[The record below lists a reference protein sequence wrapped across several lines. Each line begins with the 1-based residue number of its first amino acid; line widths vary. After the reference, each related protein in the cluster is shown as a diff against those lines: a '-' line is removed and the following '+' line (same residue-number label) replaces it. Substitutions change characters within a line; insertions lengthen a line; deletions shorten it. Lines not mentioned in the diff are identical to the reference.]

1 MDGRSIYYKIAWNLR
16 NLIQM
21 MNIYQ
26 DVFRRGLYIDYI
38 FTSFLGNNCITMS
51 RMFWFACLEKCI
63 LEIALAAIKSLF
75 FKKLQVNLFK
85 KRLQQGFLV
94 NIEKF
99 VRAPFSLEHVWWL
112 LLRIPWHLRFIWKI
126 GAQHVF
132 VLAIE
137 TQPCDAVL
145 LCFRNYRYAGYKQ
158 LTW

>member
-1 MDGRSIYYKIAWNLR
+1 
-16 NLIQM
+16 M

-26 DVFRRGLYIDYI
+26 DLFSRGLYTDYI

-99 VRAPFSLEHVWWL
+99 VRAAFLSEHVWCL
-112 LLRIPWHLRFIWKI
+112 LLKSP
-126 GAQHVF
+126 
-132 VLAIE
+132 
-137 TQPCDAVL
+137 
-145 LCFRNYRYAGYKQ
+145 
-158 LTW
+158 